1 MKKKGFTL
9 IELLAV
15 IVILAIIALISVP
28 IVLNIVKKAQKE
40 AFQDSVYHIMEG
52 AKLDVIVNERTLPIS
67 YVVEDNQVIP
77 NVSFS
82 GNMNAYGE
90 ILIDKN
96 GKTKVEVDNGK
107 WCARKGYSDS
117 KLVLSSSPCTNNPI
131 IIGDLTVEIKWGEGL
146 LVTSSAI
153 SKSSKIIGYEFK
165 IKKDNQV
172 IDSYSS
178 EEKEHLFS
186 FAKLSNHEQYQI
198 EVEVKDNQNHE
209 KDTNIIYEFSYEP
222 IITRY
227 VVVEVFEHLDGNGAV
242 INELEFLDASDN
254 KLSYTVDSAY
264 DSTTNGVPF
273 YWNNTLYW
281 QKEHLNDE
289 KYSYSSNA
297 EGGTTSTL
305 FIYNFNATD
314 KWSRFLVDFGEEVE
328 LKTIDLWTGGNDR
341 RQPQQIKM
349 YRYSLEPDASFI
361 STYIQNRN
369 TSLPCIYDRTFTS
382 VYTTPTMDTNYFI
395 YPKDTKKPIIHDI
408 LVNRNYNVLEI
419 EADVTDPYYSSG
431 MKQYRFALVKDNGD
445 LTYETVPWS
454 EIQYTN
460 MMEYD
465 LSSLEEGTYY
475 IYVEATD
482 NASLTAYK
490 TSKAYHFH
498 KKEVS
503 NRYLIMEVYDH
514 FASNGTV
521 ITELEFYDS
530 SGNQLT
536 YDIPKVYDSAT
547 NKVPYYWTSTAWPK
561 TKLYDGKKTY
571 TSNSQ
576 GSSTSTIFNYSSV
589 AGTGKWTRA
598 VIDFGSIKNLN
609 DIKIWLGGPEGRTPK
624 EVNFFV
630 SEENNIDTIYDNNIK
645 VRDNKTLIKVTDFIM
660 SSNVKTVTMFERNNT
675 KIYAFEENS

>member
-1 MKKKGFTL
+1 MREKGFTL

-15 IVILAIIALISVP
+15 IVILAVIALISVP
-28 IVLNIVKKAQKE
+28 IILNIVKKAQKE

-52 AKLDVIVNERTLPIS
+52 AKLDAVINERTLPIS
-67 YVVEDNQVIP
+67 YVIDDNQVTP
-77 NVSFS
+77 NVSFT
-82 GNMNAYGE
+82 GNINAYGE
-90 ILIDKN
+90 IAIDKN
-96 GKTKVEVDNGK
+96 GKTKVEVDNGT
-107 WCARKGYSDS
+107 WCARKGYSDN
-117 KLVLSSSPCTNNPI
+117 KLVLSSSPCTDNPI

-165 IKKDNQV
+165 IKKDNQL

-186 FAKLSNHEQYQI
+186 FEKLSNHQQYQI
-198 EVEVKDNQNHE
+198 EVVVKDNQDHE
-209 KDTNIIYEFSYEP
+209 KDTNIIYDFSYEP

-254 KLSYTVDSAY
+254 KLPYTVGSVY

-273 YWNNTLYW
+273 YWDNTLYW
-281 QKEHLNDE
+281 QKEHLNDG
-289 KYSYSSNA
+289 KYSYTSNP

-305 FIYNFNATD
+305 FIYNSNETD

-328 LKTIDLWTGGNDR
+328 LKTIHLWTGGNDR

-349 YRYSLEPDASFI
+349 YRYSLEPDASFT

-382 VYTTPTMDTNYFI
+382 VYKEPTLDTNYFI

-408 LVNRNYNVLEI
+408 LVTRNYNFLEI
-419 EADVTDPYYSSG
+419 KADVTDPYYSSG
-431 MKQYRFALVKDNGD
+431 MKQYRFALIKDNGN
-445 LTYETVPWS
+445 LAYETVPWGN
-454 EIQYTN
+454 IQYTN

-465 LSSLEEGTYY
+465 LSNLEEGTYY
-475 IYVEATD
+475 IYVEAMD
-482 NASLTAYK
+482 NASFTAYK
-490 TSKAYHFH
+490 TSKAYHFQ
-498 KKEVS
+498 KKEVN

-530 SGNQLT
+530 SGNQLK

-589 AGTGKWTRA
+589 AGAGKWTRA

-630 SEENNIDTIYDNNIK
+630 SEEGNIDTIYDNNIK
-645 VRDNKTLIKVTDFIM
+645 ERDNKALIKVADFTM
-660 SSNVKTVTMFERNNT
+660 SSNVKTVTMFERNNV
-675 KIYAFEENS
+675 KMYVFEEK

>member
-1 MKKKGFTL
+1 MEKKGFTL
-9 IELLAV
+9 VELLAV
-15 IVILAIIALISVP
+15 IVILVVIALISVP

-52 AKLDVIVNERTLPIS
+52 AKLDAVINERVLPIS
-67 YVVEDNQVIP
+67 YVIDDNQITP

-82 GNMNAYGE
+82 GNINAYGE
-90 ILIDKN
+90 IMIDKN
-96 GKTKVEVDNGK
+96 GKTKVEVDNGT

-117 KLVLSSSPCTNNPI
+117 KLVLSSSPCTDNPI

-186 FAKLSNHEQYQI
+186 FEKLSNHEQYQI
-198 EVEVKDNQNHE
+198 EVVVKDSQNHE
-209 KDTNIIYEFSYEP
+209 KDTNIIYDFSYEP
-222 IITRY
+222 ILTRY

-281 QKEHLNDE
+281 QKEHLNDG
-289 KYSYSSNA
+289 KYSYASNP

-305 FIYNFNATD
+305 FIYNSNETD

-328 LKTIDLWTGGNDR
+328 LKTIHLWTGGNDR

-349 YRYSLEPDASFI
+349 YRYSLEPDASFT
-361 STYIQNRN
+361 STYIQNRI

-382 VYTTPTMDTNYFI
+382 IYTVPTVDTNYFI

-408 LVNRNYNVLEI
+408 LVTRNYNFLEI

-431 MKQYRFALVKDNGD
+431 MKQYRFALVKDNGN
-445 LTYETVPWS
+445 LAYETVPWGD
-454 EIQYTN
+454 IQYTN

-465 LSSLEEGTYY
+465 LSNLEEGTYY
-475 IYVEATD
+475 IYVEAMD
-482 NASLTAYK
+482 NASFTAYK
-490 TSKAYHFH
+490 TSKAYHFQ
-498 KKEVS
+498 KKEVN

-530 SGNQLT
+530 SGNQLK

-598 VIDFGSIKNLN
+598 IIDFGSIKHLN

-630 SEENNIDTIYDNNIK
+630 SEEGNIDTIYDNNIK
-645 VRDNKTLIKVTDFIM
+645 ERDNKTLIKVADFTM
-660 SSNVKTVTMFERNNT
+660 SSNVKTVTLFERNNV
-675 KIYAFEENS
+675 KMYAFEEK